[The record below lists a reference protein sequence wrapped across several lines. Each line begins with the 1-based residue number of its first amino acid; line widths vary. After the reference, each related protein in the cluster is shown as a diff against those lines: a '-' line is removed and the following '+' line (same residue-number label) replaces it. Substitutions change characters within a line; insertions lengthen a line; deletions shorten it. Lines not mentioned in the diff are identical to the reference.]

1 MPPFVRKKFACS
13 TIAFLFLCGCA
24 SGGVKDTSSPT
35 ISEAQ
40 DISPTG
46 PKARIAVAQ
55 FVNHSGGW
63 EAQAQRMQAQIQAQ
77 NQRDA
82 RMFQEYQ
89 RHAMAY
95 SGALLEWH
103 AKVNAVGLE
112 KAGPAPKAPEFESTA
127 SPYMATI
134 SDPVAGAMREMMI
147 KALFSCGKFIIL
159 ERQEIDKI
167 TWEHEFSKT
176 GSVGQKTAI
185 PEGKIEGVE
194 LLVIGSLTALDA
206 NQSGGNVGGVMSSVI
221 SFLPFVNIP
230 YVTETSAANVSW
242 ESAKAAMEIRLVDA
256 RTSRIVAAFTA
267 EGTATSAGVG
277 ASRSKY
283 TYNAGELPQGFS
295 LYKNT
300 PVEEAF
306 RKMIDVA
313 VQTLITKTPAIY
325 YHSE

>member
-1 MPPFVRKKFACS
+1 
-13 TIAFLFLCGCA
+13 
-24 SGGVKDTSSPT
+24 
-35 ISEAQ
+35 
-40 DISPTG
+40 
-46 PKARIAVAQ
+46 
-55 FVNHSGGW
+55 
-63 EAQAQRMQAQIQAQ
+63 MQAQIQAQ

-95 SGALLEWH
+95 SGALMEWQ
-103 AKVNAVGLE
+103 AKANAVGLE

-127 SPYMATI
+127 SPYMTTI

-147 KALFSCGKFIIL
+147 EALFTCGKFIIL

-167 TWEHEFSKT
+167 SWEHEFSKT
-176 GSVGQKTAI
+176 GRVGQKTAI
-185 PEGKIEGVE
+185 PGGQIEGAE
-194 LLVIGSLTALDA
+194 LLVIGSLTTLDA
-206 NQSGGNVGGVMSSVI
+206 KQSGGDVGGVMSSVI

-242 ESAKAAMEIRLVDA
+242 ESAKTAMEIRLVDT

-313 VQTLITKTPAIY
+313 VRNSHYQNAR
-325 YHSE
+325 